1 MASIFDAVPFDIWH
15 QVAGYLDPNDYV
27 NLSLTNRTLY
37 GLLKDEITARKA
49 VKVGRI
55 LRIAVISS
63 AISIYGADML
73 YRLISPILWK
83 GSLLLQR

>member
-1 MASIFDAVPFDIWH
+1 MAPIFDAVPFDIWH

-49 VKVGRI
+49 VKVGR
-55 LRIAVISS
+55 V
-63 AISIYGADML
+63 
-73 YRLISPILWK
+73 
-83 GSLLLQR
+83 